1 MPTKHRI
8 PLFLVGIICV
18 VLAMLGIL
26 MQPFEGAGVIEK
38 LGYEV
43 MVIGCIVLLL
53 FLLYKGGFSE

>member
-1 MPTKHRI
+1 MPTKHRK
-8 PLFLVGIICV
+8 PLLLVGVICV
-18 VLAMLGIL
+18 ALAMLGIL
-26 MQPFEGAGVIEK
+26 MQPFEDAGLLEM

>member
-8 PLFLVGIICV
+8 PLLLVGIICV
-18 VLAMLGIL
+18 ALALLGIL
-26 MQPFEGAGVIEK
+26 MRPFENAGLLEM

-43 MVIGCIVLLL
+43 VVIGCTVLLL

>member
-1 MPTKHRI
+1 MS
-8 PLFLVGIICV
+8 LLLVGIICA

-26 MQPFEGAGVIEK
+26 MQPFEDAELLEI

-43 MVIGCIVLLL
+43 VVIGCTVLLL

>member
-8 PLFLVGIICV
+8 PLLLVGIICV
-18 VLAMLGIL
+18 ALAVLGIL
-26 MQPFEGAGVIEK
+26 MQPFENVGLLEM

-43 MVIGCIVLLL
+43 VVIGCIVLLL